1 LAAES
6 PEPDIQ
12 SFQRLS
18 IEPSL
23 CAASPAN
30 DRSTHEASNLRKR
43 SRQVAIVIS
52 DSDDEEV
59 SNRLSRPAP
68 ASRDLRRQNSG
79 LDVTDQDEIV
89 SVLPSIEFGND
100 KVVIDL
106 TAEDELE
113 AAIIWDEE
121 EAELRRLAAC
131 IKPEKYPTRNPAI
144 KIPLVEIER
153 CDWKGGILRS
163 GKTIEL
169 VNGSFLRIM
178 VIVENVSTG
187 EIHLRGW
194 LLKRNTELNGLIPWQ
209 HNELCYIFEVDQND
223 SRLAREQCVEEA
235 GLKEIAKIRRV
246 VYTNQSYPAFNNYD
260 ELRERG
266 KQTGNRWRKWVEE
279 QEVLVVRWKSS
290 PTFRNAQH
298 RMKVRKNPNSDHIIP
313 KLEML
318 RQDEC
323 SAGKGVSAK
332 ELRFQ
337 FRGPTI
343 LGGSHKEFAYQNQAT
358 SGPQGNLTARVQ
370 NCNFKPRLGPKTTF
384 MSLED
389 DQEFVIR
396 EPGRRNQSQTNTAP
410 SCQVQSQNRL
420 RQRHSSQHNGTCP
433 TSGNGRLASTS
444 PQNPQSRRII
454 QRYDFGDWC
463 KLPSPRSITNPTNIS
478 QSAAPAVHPVEHLH
492 FFSSDMAST
501 KTHNLANPFGRTFPK
516 PDSTRWLCKMYLI
529 SLVTQTGFAWMLLTD
544 LQSVRPY
551 QRPKHGHAYTMPRI
565 EQRCLQS
572 RTCC

>member
-1 LAAES
+1 LFCLAPLLEQSTRYIPRSKAPSASPATLVAES
-6 PEPDIQ
+6 PELDVQ

-23 CAASPAN
+23 RTASPAN
-30 DRSTHEASNLRKR
+30 DRSTREAFNLRKR
-43 SRQVAIVIS
+43 SRQVATVIS
-52 DSDDEEV
+52 GSDDEEV
-59 SNRLSRPAP
+59 PNHRHRLSRPTP
-68 ASRDLRRQNSG
+68 VSRDLRRENSG
-79 LDVTDQDEIV
+79 LDATDQDEIV

-100 KVVIDL
+100 EVVIDL

-121 EAELRRLAAC
+121 EAELRRLAAS
-131 IKPEKYPTRNPAI
+131 IKHEKYPIRNPAI
-144 KIPLVEIER
+144 ELPLVEIER
-153 CDWKGGILRS
+153 CCDWKGGILRS

-169 VNGSFLRIM
+169 VNGSFLRIL

-187 EIHLRGW
+187 EIRLRGW
-194 LLKRNTELNGLIPWQ
+194 LLKRNTELDGLIPWQ
-209 HNELCYIFEVDQND
+209 HNELCYIFEVDKND
-223 SRLAREQCVEEA
+223 SRLAREQCVEEV

-246 VYTNQSYPAFNNYD
+246 LYTNQSYPAFNNYD

-266 KQTGNRWRKWVEE
+266 KQAGERWRKWVEE

-323 SAGKGVSAK
+323 STGKGVSAE

-337 FRGPTI
+337 FRGPTV
-343 LGGSHKEFAYQNQAT
+343 LGGSHKEFAHQNQAT
-358 SGPQGNLTARVQ
+358 SGPQGNSRARVQ
-370 NCNFKPRLGPKTTF
+370 NRNIKPRLGPKTTF

-396 EPGRRNQSQTNTAP
+396 EPGRRNPSQTNTAP
-410 SCQVQSQNRL
+410 SYQVQSQNRQ
-420 RQRHSSQHNGTCP
+420 RQQHSSQHNGARP
-433 TSGNGRLASTS
+433 TSRNGRLASTS
-444 PQNPQSRRII
+444 PQNLQSRRAI

-463 KLPSPRSITNPTNIS
+463 KLPSPCSITNPTYIS

-492 FFSSDMAST
+492 FFSSD
-501 KTHNLANPFGRTFPK
+501 LA
-516 PDSTRWLCKMYLI
+516 
-529 SLVTQTGFAWMLLTD
+529 
-544 LQSVRPY
+544 
-551 QRPKHGHAYTMPRI
+551 
-565 EQRCLQS
+565 
-572 RTCC
+572 